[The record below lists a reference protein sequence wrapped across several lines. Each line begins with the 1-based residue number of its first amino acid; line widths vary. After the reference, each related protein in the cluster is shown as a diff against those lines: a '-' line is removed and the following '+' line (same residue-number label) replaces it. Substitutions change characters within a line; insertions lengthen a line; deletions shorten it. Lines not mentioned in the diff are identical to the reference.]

1 MSMLRFRLQLL
12 TSRARLCQNISWIQ
26 FAINFIHPQDTMPN
40 RIFDV
45 CLHGQKPHDPRGRTP
60 LRAGQPDRLLCV
72 FLATGLSTRLVD

>member
-12 TSRARLCQNISWIQ
+12 TSRARLCQDISWIQ

-45 CLHGQKPHDPRGRTP
+45 CLHRQKPHDLCTIRFFVHNLLTGIGPG
-60 LRAGQPDRLLCV
+60 LEVYRLNN
-72 FLATGLSTRLVD
+72 